1 MKLYLIRHG
10 ETDWNTV
17 KRLQGATDI
26 PLNEN
31 GEALALQIDSH
42 FKHFLHALN
51 FRI

>member
-31 GEALALQIDSH
+31 GEALARVTCEDWDL
-42 FKHFLHALN
+42 
-51 FRI
+51 

>member
-31 GEALALQIDSH
+31 GEALAKATCKRNLQGNERYS
-42 FKHFLHALN
+42 L
-51 FRI
+51 